1 MQGGIS
7 MIERLEQSRSELTA
21 YDYEHMRV
29 LLIYLLDAYTDN
41 RVTQSKVASTVLR
54 IVRDIDQGQ
63 HAQVRDW
70 FEMGRRLID

>member
-1 MQGGIS
+1 